1 MKKAKVTFQST
12 IMRWEYNDFDYDRTL
27 VPETPRLDEYE
38 MKEYIDVLLA
48 GRQRR
53 LIETETETV
62 KNNTA
67 LPKPRS
73 GFLGTVRNLLR
84 RNTV

>member
-12 IMRWEYNDFDYDRTL
+12 IIRWEYNDFDYDRTL

-53 LIETETETV
+53 LIETETVE
-62 KNNTA
+62 NNTE
-67 LPKPRS
+67 LPKPRK